1 MAENPSVIF
10 PLRCLL
16 LGIYDPETFEEIV
29 KLEAHLEERRD
40 TAIWRR
46 HRISVEDVLKETNLI
61 TQKDVEE
68 ELVQKICGILDVNSF
83 EVSFIVFVLH
93 FFSNNRFLRFIG
105 HNKIDS
111 STLPLD
117 CDESGAK

>member
-16 LGIYDPETFEEIV
+16 LSIYNPEAFEEIV
-29 KLEAHLEERRD
+29 KLEAHLEKRRD

-83 EVSFIVFVLH
+83 EVSFALQWYLKLGD
-93 FFSNNRFLRFIG
+93 FSCEQHEKLIQPLFL
-105 HNKIDS
+105 
-111 STLPLD
+111 
-117 CDESGAK
+117 

>member
-16 LGIYDPETFEEIV
+16 LSIYNPEAFEEIV
-29 KLEAHLEERRD
+29 KLEAHLEQRRD

-61 TQKDVEE
+61 TQQDVEE

-83 EVSFIVFVLH
+83 EVSFVFVL
-93 FFSNNRFLRFIG
+93 
-105 HNKIDS
+105 
-111 STLPLD
+111 
-117 CDESGAK
+117 